1 MSIVVMLSS
10 RTSLGD
16 TLWWFLTNYP
26 LLTILVFIF
35 ILVSCTVLFMSFF
48 IKSRGGDMSGKGPH
62 PIYYYRE
69 NSLQTLVRLWAEA
82 EKESTPK
89 PLSARELRRRERL
102 RRKTAERVRK
112 NRERIA
118 AERKRLQLHPDA

>member
-1 MSIVVMLSS
+1 
-10 RTSLGD
+10 
-16 TLWWFLTNYP
+16 
-26 LLTILVFIF
+26 
-35 ILVSCTVLFMSFF
+35 
-48 IKSRGGDMSGKGPH
+48 MSGKGPH

-69 NSLQTLVRLWAEA
+69 NSLQTLVRLWVEA